1 MKISINKILSISFFA
16 LMLGALMPQ
25 QIMAQ
30 RFNHGGGGGG
40 GFHGGGGMPAMRPSI
55 NGGAQNMGNHNFN
68 RPAPGPA
75 RVNTPPVNN
84 RPVENRPPVNNNR
97 PNNNGHINGA
107 RPDFHANV
115 NVYHGGRGG
124 GRAYAYHAHP
134 YRPYSWGPR
143 WHPLGFFLSSL
154 AADAFYFSLANQGYY
169 YDDGVYYEPYNGGY
183 TAVAAPMGAVV
194 NSLPDGYET
203 VQLGDGNYYYYGGT
217 FYVDGPN
224 GGYQV
229 VAAPVG
235 AVVSQI
241 PDGAVDQQINGQ
253 DYLVYNNTYYQPVS
267 ADGQDAY
274 QVVQVN

>member
-1 MKISINKILSISFFA
+1 MKISINKILSISVV
-16 LMLGALMPQ
+16 LMLSALIAPQ
-25 QIMAQ
+25 QIFAQ
-30 RFNHGGGGGG
+30 HFNHGGGGGG
-40 GFHGGGGMPAMRPSI
+40 FHPAPAMRPTI
-55 NGGAQNMGNHNFN
+55 NGGAQNMGNHNF
-68 RPAPGPA
+68 RPAPAPA
-75 RVNTPPVNN
+75 RVNPPVVNN
-84 RPVENRPPVNNNR
+84 RPPANNNRPPVNNVR
-97 PNNNGHINGA
+97 INGA

-115 NVYHGGRGG
+115 NVFHGGRGY

-154 AADAFYFSLANQGYY
+154 AADAFYFSLANQAYY

-183 TAVAAPMGAVV
+183 TAVAAPIGAVV

-203 VQLGDGNYYYYGGT
+203 VQVGDYNYYYYGGT

-229 VAAPVG
+229 VVAPIG

>member
-1 MKISINKILSISFFA
+1 MKISINKISSISVFVLVLAA
-16 LMLGALMPQ
+16 LTAPQ

-30 RFNHGGGGGG
+30 HFNHGGGGGG
-40 GFHGGGGMPAMRPSI
+40 GFHSAPAPRPTI
-55 NGGAQNMGNHNFN
+55 NGGAQNMGNHNF
-68 RPAPGPA
+68 RPAPAPA

-84 RPVENRPPVNNNR
+84 RPPANSNRPPNNNVR
-97 PNNNGHINGA
+97 VNAPRGN
-107 RPDFHANV
+107 FHENV
-115 NVYHGGRGG
+115 NVYHGTRGGG
-124 GRAYAYHAHP
+124 GRAFAYHAHP
-134 YRPYSWGPR
+134 YHPYSWGPR

-183 TAVAAPMGAVV
+183 TAVAAPIGAVV
-194 NSLPDGYET
+194 SSLPDGYET
-203 VQLGDGNYYYYGGT
+203 VQVGDANYYYYGGT
-217 FYVDGPN
+217 FYIDN
-224 GGYQV
+224 GNGYQV
-229 VAAPVG
+229 VVAPIG

-253 DYLVYNNTYYQPVS
+253 DYLVYNNTYFQPVS